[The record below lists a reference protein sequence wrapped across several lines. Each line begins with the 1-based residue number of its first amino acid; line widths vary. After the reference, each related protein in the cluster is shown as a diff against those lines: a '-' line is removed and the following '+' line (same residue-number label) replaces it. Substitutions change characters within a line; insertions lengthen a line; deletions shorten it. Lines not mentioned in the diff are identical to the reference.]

1 MLSLCFHLSSLIPT
15 YMSGFEFIRG
25 YTLSTFYAGACVSDA
40 GDIELFLSKWSL
52 PATPSVYWGASY

>member
-25 YTLSTFYAGACVSDA
+25 YTLSTFYAGVCVSDA
-40 GDIELFLSKWSL
+40 GDIELTISI
-52 PATPSVYWGASY
+52 